1 MFIPIVYTLR
11 MDLPFIEFKLSDDVE
26 GLQAIAFVD
35 APAIGLNYQAFA
47 PHKFE
52 IINEEKRIVMGA
64 AMIPDLPIYRRD
76 ERGEYY
82 AIFRK
87 ETIKALVQ
95 KLFKENKHNNFNEQ
109 HNAFKILD
117 GVYIYQSFITDQEL
131 GILAPKGF
139 ENVAD
144 GTWFIAAK
152 VENDEA
158 WSKVKED
165 GILKG
170 FSVEG
175 VFDLEPYKFKKM
187 NKLNLDSV
195 ISTLKSVFAD
205 AEVAA
210 EDKTFGEAAL
220 VDGTIV
226 KWEGELM
233 EGTAITVVLPEGEVA
248 APDGIHEVSDGT
260 IIETAGGLVVNIQPM
275 SEIASEENEFTTEML
290 NEMVEKALAKYAEA
304 FTATLEGVKAENAGL
319 KLELAAI
326 VADKESLKKEFSAT
340 LNKVGTELEEI
351 VKSEAA
357 TSSKPQEFKAQ
368 SRAEKAAQMGAVIR
382 ANKLK

>member
-1 MFIPIVYTLR
+1 

-87 ETIKALVQ
+87 ETIKSLVQ

-205 AEVAA
+205 AETEVVA
-210 EDKTFGEAAL
+210 EEKTFGEAAL

-233 EGTAITVVLPEGEVA
+233 EGTALTVVLPEGEVA
-248 APDGIHEVSDGT
+248 APDGIHEITDGT
-260 IIETAGGLVVNIQPM
+260 IIETAGGLVVNIQAM
-275 SEIASEENEFTTEML
+275 SDIATEDNEFTSEML

-304 FTATLEGVKAENAGL
+304 FTATLEGVKAENEGL

-326 VADKESLKKEFSAT
+326 KADKETLRNEFSAT
-340 LNKVGTELEEI
+340 LSKVGTELEEI
-351 VKSEAA
+351 VKSEAS
-357 TSSKPQEFKAQ
+357 TSKKPQEFKAQ
-368 SRAEKAAQMGAVIR
+368 SRAEKAAAMGAIIR
-382 ANKLK
+382 ANKLNK

>member
-1 MFIPIVYTLR
+1 

-52 IINEEKRIVMGA
+52 VINEEKRIVMGA

-131 GILAPKGF
+131 GILPPQGF

-187 NKLNLDSV
+187 NKINLESV
-195 ISTLKSVFAD
+195 INTLKSVFSD
-205 AEVAA
+205 EEVAA

-248 APDGIHEVSDGT
+248 APDGIHEVEDGT
-260 IIETAGGLVVNIQPM
+260 IIETAGGLVVNIQAM
-275 SEIASEENEFTTEML
+275 SDIATQDNEFTTEML

-304 FTATLEGVKAENAGL
+304 FTATLEGVKAENEGL

-351 VKSEAA
+351 VKSEASTA
-357 TSSKPQEFKAQ
+357 SKPQEFKAQ
-368 SRAEKAAQMGAVIR
+368 TRAEKAAAIGAIIR
-382 ANKLK
+382 ANKQTK

>member
-1 MFIPIVYTLR
+1 
-11 MDLPFIEFKLSDDVE
+11 
-26 GLQAIAFVD
+26 
-35 APAIGLNYQAFA
+35 
-47 PHKFE
+47 
-52 IINEEKRIVMGA
+52 MGA
-64 AMIPDLPIYRRD
+64 AMVPDLPIYRRD

-82 AIFRK
+82 AIFKK

-95 KLFKENKHNNFNEQ
+95 KLFKENKHNVFNEQ

-117 GVYIYQSFITDQEL
+117 GVYIYQSFITDAEL
-131 GILAPKGF
+131 GISAPSGF

-158 WSKVKED
+158 WAKVKED

-205 AEVAA
+205 AEVEETVEENFA
-210 EDKTFGEAAL
+210 EATL

-226 KWEGELM
+226 KWEGELAD
-233 EGTAITVVLPEGEVA
+233 GTALVVVMPEGEVA
-248 APDGIHEVSDGT
+248 APDGIHELSDGT
-260 IIETAGGLVVNIQPM
+260 LIETAGGLVVNIEAAADQ
-275 SEIASEENEFTTEML
+275 EKKEEEEEMYDNEFTSEML
-290 NEMVEKALAKYAEA
+290 NEMIEKAMAKYAEA
-304 FTATLEGVKAENAGL
+304 FTASLDLVKSEN
-319 KLELAAI
+319 
-326 VADKESLKKEFSAT
+326 ESLKTELAEIKNSKEELKEEFSAT
-340 LNKVGTELEEI
+340 LNKVGEELEEI
-351 VKSEAA
+351 AKSEPSTA
-357 TSSKPQEFKAQ
+357 SKPQEFKALT
-368 SRAEKAAQMGAVIR
+368 RAERAAQMGAILR
-382 ANKLK
+382 ANK

>member
-1 MFIPIVYTLR
+1 

-52 IINEEKRIVMGA
+52 VINEEKRIVMGA

-205 AEVAA
+205 AETEVVA
-210 EDKTFGEAAL
+210 EEKTFGEAAL

-233 EGTAITVVLPEGEVA
+233 EGTALTVVLPEGEVA

-260 IIETAGGLVVNIQPM
+260 IIETAGGLVVNIQAM
-275 SEIASEENEFTTEML
+275 SEIATEDNEFTSEML

-304 FTATLEGVKAENAGL
+304 FTATLESVKSENEGL

-326 VADKESLKKEFSAT
+326 VADKESLKNEFSAT
-340 LNKVGTELEEI
+340 LSKVGTELEEI

-368 SRAEKAAQMGAVIR
+368 SRAEKAAAMGAIIR

>member
-1 MFIPIVYTLR
+1 

-52 IINEEKRIVMGA
+52 VINEEKRIVMGA

-187 NKLNLDSV
+187 NKINLESV
-195 ISTLKSVFAD
+195 INTLKSVFSD
-205 AEVAA
+205 EEVAA
-210 EDKTFGEAAL
+210 EEKTFGEATL

-233 EGTAITVVLPEGEVA
+233 EGTALVVVLPEGEVA
-248 APDGIHEVSDGT
+248 APDGIHEISDGT

-340 LNKVGTELEEI
+340 LSKVGTELEEI

-368 SRAEKAAQMGAVIR
+368 SRAEKAAAMGAVIR

>member
-1 MFIPIVYTLR
+1 
-11 MDLPFIEFKLSDDVE
+11 MDLPFIEFKLTDEVE
-26 GLQAIAFVD
+26 GLQAIALVD
-35 APAIGLNYQAFA
+35 KPAIGLNYQAFA

-52 IINEEKRIVMGA
+52 VINEDKRIVMGA
-64 AMIPDLPIYRRD
+64 AMVPDLPIYRRD

-82 AIFRK
+82 AIFKK

-95 KLFKENKHNNFNEQ
+95 KLFKENKHNVFNEE

-117 GVYIYQSFITDQEL
+117 GVYIYQSFITDAEL
-131 GILAPKGF
+131 GISAPSGF

-158 WSKVKED
+158 WAKVKEE

-187 NKLNLDSV
+187 NKLNLESV

-205 AEVAA
+205 AEVEESTEENFA
-210 EDKTFGEAAL
+210 EATL

-226 KWEGELM
+226 KWEGELAD
-233 EGTAITVVLPEGEVA
+233 GTALVVVMPEGEVA
-248 APDGIHEVSDGT
+248 APDGIHELSDGT
-260 IIETAGGLVVNIQPM
+260 LIETAGGLVVNIEAAADQ
-275 SEIASEENEFTTEML
+275 EKKEEEEEMYDNEFTTEMV
-290 NEMVEKALAKYAEA
+290 NELIEKAVAKYAEA
-304 FTATLEGVKAENAGL
+304 FTASLDLVKSEN
-319 KLELAAI
+319 
-326 VADKESLKKEFSAT
+326 ESLKAELAEVKNSKEELKNEFSAT
-340 LNKVGTELEEI
+340 LNKVGEELEEI
-351 VKSEAA
+351 AKSEPSTA
-357 TSSKPQEFKAQ
+357 SKPQEFKALT
-368 SRAEKAAQMGAVIR
+368 RAERAAQMGAILR
-382 ANKLK
+382 ANK

>member
-1 MFIPIVYTLR
+1 

-95 KLFKENKHNNFNEQ
+95 KLFKESKHNNFNEQ

-175 VFDLEPYKFKKM
+175 VFDLEPYKFKQM
-187 NKLNLDSV
+187 NKINLESV
-195 ISTLKSVFAD
+195 INTLKSVFAD
-205 AEVAA
+205 VETEVAT
-210 EDKTFGEAAL
+210 EEVTFGEATL

-226 KWEGELM
+226 KWEGELI
-233 EGTAITVVLPEGEVA
+233 EGTALVVVMPEGEVA
-248 APDGIHEVSDGT
+248 APDGIHELADGT
-260 IIETAGGLVVNIQPM
+260 IIETAGGLVVNIQAM
-275 SEIASEENEFTTEML
+275 ADIATEDNEFTTEML
-290 NEMVEKALAKYAEA
+290 NELVEKALAKYAEA
-304 FTATLEGVKAENAGL
+304 FTATLESVKAESDSL

-326 VADKESLKKEFSAT
+326 KADKEALRNEFSAT
-340 LNKVGTELEEI
+340 LSKVGTELEEI
-351 VKSEAA
+351 VKSESA
-357 TSSKPQEFKAQ
+357 TSKKPQEFKAQ
-368 SRAEKAAQMGAVIR
+368 SRADKAAAMGAIIR
-382 ANKLK
+382 ANKLNK

>member
-1 MFIPIVYTLR
+1 

-52 IINEEKRIVMGA
+52 VINEEKRIVMGA

-175 VFDLEPYKFKKM
+175 VFDLQPYKFKKM
-187 NKLNLDSV
+187 NKINLESV
-195 ISTLKSVFAD
+195 INTLKSVFSD
-205 AEVAA
+205 EEVAA
-210 EDKTFGEAAL
+210 EEKTFGEATL

-233 EGTAITVVLPEGEVA
+233 EGTALVVVLPEGEVA
-248 APDGIHEVSDGT
+248 APDGIHEISDGT

-326 VADKESLKKEFSAT
+326 VADKESLKNEFSAT
-340 LNKVGTELEEI
+340 LSKVGTELEEI

-368 SRAEKAAQMGAVIR
+368 SRAEKAAAMGAIIR

>member
-1 MFIPIVYTLR
+1 

-187 NKLNLDSV
+187 NKINLESV
-195 ISTLKSVFAD
+195 INTLKSVFSD
-205 AEVAA
+205 EEVAT
-210 EDKTFGEAAL
+210 EEKIFGEAAL

-226 KWEGELM
+226 KWEGELV

-275 SEIASEENEFTTEML
+275 SNIASEENEFTTEML

-368 SRAEKAAQMGAVIR
+368 SRAEKAAAMGAVIR

>member
-1 MFIPIVYTLR
+1 
-11 MDLPFIEFKLSDDVE
+11 MDLPFIEFKLTDYVD
-26 GLQAIAFVD
+26 GLQAIALVD
-35 APAIGLNYQAFA
+35 SPAIGLNYQAFA

-52 IINEEKRIVMGA
+52 VINEDKRIVMGA

-82 AIFRK
+82 AIFKK

-117 GVYIYQSFITDQEL
+117 GVYIYQSFITDAEL
-131 GILAPKGF
+131 GISAPSGF

-158 WSKVKED
+158 WAKVKEE

-187 NKLNLDSV
+187 NKLNLESV
-195 ISTLKSVFAD
+195 ISTLKSVFSD
-205 AEVAA
+205 AEVD
-210 EDKTFGEAAL
+210 ETPTEENFEEATL

-226 KWEGELM
+226 KWEGTLA
-233 EGTAITVVLPEGEVA
+233 EGTDLVVVMPEGEVA
-248 APDGIHEVSDGT
+248 APDGIHELSDGT
-260 IIETAGGLVVNIQPM
+260 IIETAGGLVVNIQAM
-275 SEIASEENEFTTEML
+275 GEEVEEETYDNEFTSEML
-290 NEMVEKALAKYAEA
+290 NEMIEKAMAQYAEA
-304 FTATLEGVKAENAGL
+304 FTASLDLIKSENETLRT
-319 KLELAAI
+319 ELAEI
-326 VADKESLKKEFSAT
+326 KNSKEELKNEFSAT
-340 LNKVGTELEEI
+340 LNKVVEELEEI
-351 VKSEAA
+351 VKAEPS
-357 TSSKPQEFKAQ
+357 TSSKPQEFKAL
-368 SRAEKAAQMGAVIR
+368 SRAERAANMGAIIR
-382 ANKLK
+382 ANK

>member
-1 MFIPIVYTLR
+1 
-11 MDLPFIEFKLSDDVE
+11 MDLPFIEFKLTDEVE
-26 GLQAIAFVD
+26 GLQAIALVD
-35 APAIGLNYQAFA
+35 RPAIGLNYQAFA

-52 IINEEKRIVMGA
+52 VINEDKRIVMGA

-82 AIFRK
+82 AIFKK

-95 KLFKENKHNNFNEQ
+95 KLFKENKHNVFNEE

-117 GVYIYQSFITDQEL
+117 GVYIYQSFITDAEL
-131 GILAPKGF
+131 GISAPSGF

-158 WSKVKED
+158 WAKVKEE

-175 VFDLEPYKFKKM
+175 VFDLEPYKFKQM
-187 NKLNLDSV
+187 NKLNLESV

-205 AEVAA
+205 AEVEETTEGNFA
-210 EDKTFGEAAL
+210 EATL

-226 KWEGELM
+226 RWEGELAD
-233 EGTAITVVLPEGEVA
+233 GTALVVVMPEGEVA
-248 APDGIHEVSDGT
+248 APDGIHELSDGT
-260 IIETAGGLVVNIQPM
+260 LIETAGGLVVNIEAAGEQK
-275 SEIASEENEFTTEML
+275 EHKDEEEMYDNEFTTEMV
-290 NEMVEKALAKYAEA
+290 NELIEKAVAKYAEA
-304 FTATLEGVKAENAGL
+304 FTASLELVKSENETLKAELAEVKNSKEEL
-319 KLELAAI
+319 KN
-326 VADKESLKKEFSAT
+326 EFSAT
-340 LNKVGTELEEI
+340 LNKVGEELEEI
-351 VKSEAA
+351 VKAEPS
-357 TSSKPQEFKAQ
+357 TSSKPQEFKALT
-368 SRAEKAAQMGAVIR
+368 RAERAAKMGAIIR
-382 ANKLK
+382 ANK

>member
-1 MFIPIVYTLR
+1 

-131 GILAPKGF
+131 GILAPQGF

-187 NKLNLDSV
+187 NKLNLESV
-195 ISTLKSVFAD
+195 INTLKSVFAD
-205 AEVAA
+205 VETEVAT
-210 EDKTFGEAAL
+210 EEVTFGEATL

-226 KWEGELM
+226 KWEGELI
-233 EGTAITVVLPEGEVA
+233 EGTALVVVMPEGEVA
-248 APDGIHEVSDGT
+248 APDGIHELADGT
-260 IIETAGGLVVNIQPM
+260 IIETAGGLVVNIQAM
-275 SEIASEENEFTTEML
+275 ADIATEDNEFTTEML
-290 NEMVEKALAKYAEA
+290 NELVEKALAKYAEA
-304 FTATLEGVKAENAGL
+304 FTATLEGIKSENDSL

-326 VADKESLKKEFSAT
+326 KADKETLRNEFSAT

-351 VKSEAA
+351 VKSESA
-357 TSSKPQEFKAQ
+357 TAKKPQEFKAQ
-368 SRAEKAAQMGAVIR
+368 TRADKAAAMGAIIR

>member
-1 MFIPIVYTLR
+1 
-11 MDLPFIEFKLSDDVE
+11 MDLPFIEFTLSDDVE

-52 IINEEKRIVMGA
+52 VINEEKRIVMGA

-87 ETIKALVQ
+87 ETIKSLVQ

-175 VFDLEPYKFKKM
+175 VFDLEPYKFKQM
-187 NKLNLDSV
+187 NKINLESV
-195 ISTLKSVFAD
+195 INTLKSVFSD
-205 AEVAA
+205 EEVVAE
-210 EDKTFGEAAL
+210 EKTFGEAAL

-226 KWEGELM
+226 KWEGELA
-233 EGTAITVVLPEGEVA
+233 EGTALTVVLPEGEVA
-248 APDGIHEVSDGT
+248 APDGIHEITDGT
-260 IIETAGGLVVNIQPM
+260 IIETAGGLVVNIQAM
-275 SEIASEENEFTTEML
+275 SEIATEDNEFTSEML

-304 FTATLEGVKAENAGL
+304 FTATLEGIKSENDSL

-326 VADKESLKKEFSAT
+326 KADKETLRNEFSAT
-340 LNKVGTELEEI
+340 LSKVGTELEEI

-368 SRAEKAAQMGAVIR
+368 SRAEKAAAMGAIIR
-382 ANKLK
+382 ANKLNK

>member
-1 MFIPIVYTLR
+1 
-11 MDLPFIEFKLSDDVE
+11 MDLPFIEFKLTEDVE
-26 GLQAIAFVD
+26 GLQAIALVD
-35 APAIGLNYQAFA
+35 SPAIGLNYQAFA

-52 IINEEKRIVMGA
+52 VINEDKRIVMGA
-64 AMIPDLPIYRRD
+64 AMVPDLPIYRRD

-82 AIFRK
+82 AIFKK

-95 KLFKENKHNNFNEQ
+95 KLFKENKHNVFNEQ

-117 GVYIYQSFITDQEL
+117 GVYIYQSFITDAEL
-131 GILAPKGF
+131 GISAPSGF

-158 WSKVKED
+158 WAKVKED

-205 AEVAA
+205 AEVEETVEENFA
-210 EDKTFGEAAL
+210 EATL

-226 KWEGELM
+226 KWEGELAD
-233 EGTAITVVLPEGEVA
+233 GTALVVVMPEGEVA
-248 APDGIHEVSDGT
+248 APDGIHELSDGT
-260 IIETAGGLVVNIQPM
+260 LIETAGGLVVNIEAAADQ
-275 SEIASEENEFTTEML
+275 EKKEEEEEMYDNEFTSEML
-290 NEMVEKALAKYAEA
+290 NEMIEKAMAKYAEA
-304 FTATLEGVKAENAGL
+304 FTASLDLVKSEN
-319 KLELAAI
+319 
-326 VADKESLKKEFSAT
+326 ESLKTELAEIKNSKEELKEEFSAT
-340 LNKVGTELEEI
+340 LNKVGEELEEI
-351 VKSEAA
+351 AKSEPSTA
-357 TSSKPQEFKAQ
+357 SKPQEFKALT
-368 SRAEKAAQMGAVIR
+368 RAERAAQMGAILR
-382 ANKLK
+382 ANK

>member
-1 MFIPIVYTLR
+1 

-52 IINEEKRIVMGA
+52 VINEEKRIVMGA

-187 NKLNLDSV
+187 NKLNLESV
-195 ISTLKSVFAD
+195 INTLKSVFAD
-205 AEVAA
+205 VETEVAT
-210 EDKTFGEAAL
+210 EEVTFGEATL

-226 KWEGELM
+226 KWEGELI
-233 EGTAITVVLPEGEVA
+233 EGTALVVVMPEGEVA
-248 APDGIHEVSDGT
+248 APDGIHELSDGT
-260 IIETAGGLVVNIQPM
+260 IIETAGGLVVNIQAM
-275 SEIASEENEFTTEML
+275 ADIATEDNEFTTEML
-290 NEMVEKALAKYAEA
+290 NELVEKALAKYAEA
-304 FTATLEGVKAENAGL
+304 FTATLESVKAESDSL

-326 VADKESLKKEFSAT
+326 KADKETLRNEFSAT

-351 VKSEAA
+351 VKSESA
-357 TSSKPQEFKAQ
+357 TSKKPQEFKAQ
-368 SRAEKAAQMGAVIR
+368 SRAEKAAAMGAIIR
-382 ANKLK
+382 ANKLNK

>member
-1 MFIPIVYTLR
+1 

-52 IINEEKRIVMGA
+52 VINEEKRIVMGA

-131 GILAPKGF
+131 GILAPQGF

-187 NKLNLDSV
+187 NKLNLESV
-195 ISTLKSVFAD
+195 INTLKSVFAD
-205 AEVAA
+205 VETEVAT
-210 EDKTFGEAAL
+210 EEVTFGEATL

-226 KWEGELM
+226 KWEGELI
-233 EGTAITVVLPEGEVA
+233 EGTALVVVMPEGEVA
-248 APDGIHEVSDGT
+248 APDGIHELADGT
-260 IIETAGGLVVNIQPM
+260 IIETAGGLVVNIQAM
-275 SEIASEENEFTTEML
+275 ADIATEDNEFTTEML
-290 NEMVEKALAKYAEA
+290 NELVEKALAKYAEA
-304 FTATLEGVKAENAGL
+304 FTATLEGIKSENDSL

-326 VADKESLKKEFSAT
+326 VADKESLKNEFSAT
-340 LNKVGTELEEI
+340 LSKVGTELEEI

-368 SRAEKAAQMGAVIR
+368 SRAEKAAAMGAIIR
-382 ANKLK
+382 ANKLNK